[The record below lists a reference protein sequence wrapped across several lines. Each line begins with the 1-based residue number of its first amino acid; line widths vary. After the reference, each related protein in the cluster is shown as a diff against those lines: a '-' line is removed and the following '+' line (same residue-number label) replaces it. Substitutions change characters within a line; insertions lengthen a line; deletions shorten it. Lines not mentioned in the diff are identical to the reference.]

1 MVGLSGE
8 GWVFA
13 LQSLH
18 VGSICSLSSHCQ
30 TQTFCASVNT
40 ISLPANSS
48 FHMDT
53 ETSLAATFYP
63 QRKRTHLPK
72 YYFWHDYFFSKVPR
86 QVASYAYL
94 RKCSWDCYLAYFS
107 FCMLMPTHMCMR
119 ERGSEQVLGDVCT
132 LALFPIIIARHF
144 CFAKWEREREREQA
158 SCAVY
163 ETVSVWVRLRECVC
177 VCLLPLPPP
186 SPLSL
191 SLTRPRMFSTRMI
204 E

>member
-144 CFAKWEREREREQA
+144 CFAKWERERESKRAWIKFKRQYPLVSSLDPHLFPDTTWRDGGGDE
-158 SCAVY
+158 
-163 ETVSVWVRLRECVC
+163 ETSE
-177 VCLLPLPPP
+177 
-186 SPLSL
+186 
-191 SLTRPRMFSTRMI
+191 FGF
-204 E
+204 